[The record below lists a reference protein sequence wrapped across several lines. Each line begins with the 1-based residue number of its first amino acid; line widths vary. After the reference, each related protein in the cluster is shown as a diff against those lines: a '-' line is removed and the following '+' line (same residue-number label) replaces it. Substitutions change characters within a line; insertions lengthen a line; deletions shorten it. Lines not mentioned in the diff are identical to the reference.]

1 MLAGIFVFLLPAV
14 RKLVIVKR
22 GESIRDVIAL
32 VSVAVAGVLFLMAL

>member
-1 MLAGIFVFLLPAV
+1 MLAGTFAFLLPAV

-32 VSVAVAGVLFLMAL
+32 IAVAVGYFFMAL